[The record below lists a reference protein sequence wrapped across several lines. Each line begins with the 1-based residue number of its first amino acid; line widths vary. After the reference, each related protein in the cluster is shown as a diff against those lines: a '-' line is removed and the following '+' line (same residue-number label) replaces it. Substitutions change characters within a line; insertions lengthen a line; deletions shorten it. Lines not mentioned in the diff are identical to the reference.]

1 MLVRVALTAGLLC
14 LVAGPAL
21 AKEAKVPGKL
31 LGKVFFTAE
40 KPKDVDVDS
49 LVRQFEKGGV
59 KVELKRGKNKT
70 WQATAVAFFKKES
83 VQGPITIWIYDK
95 ADKQAIKA
103 KEPTHE
109 FSVESQPKKVFVH
122 DLDFDPDQGY
132 NKDHTYLVHIGQII
146 QKKEK
151 IYATGEITLKK

>member
-14 LVAGPAL
+14 LAGPAL

-31 LGKVFFTAE
+31 LGKVFFVAE
-40 KPKDVDVDS
+40 KPKDVDPES
-49 LVRQFEKGGV
+49 LVRQFEKSQP
-59 KVELKRGKNKT
+59 KTELKRGKAKT
-70 WQATAVAFFKKES
+70 WQTAAVAFFRKES
-83 VQGPITIWIYDK
+83 VQGPVTIWIYDK
-95 ADKQAIKA
+95 ADKDAIRS

-109 FSVESQPKKVFVH
+109 FSVDSQPKKVFIH

-132 NKDHTYLVHIGQII
+132 NPNHTYIVHIGQII
-146 QKKEK
+146 SKKER